1 MTLFDLW
8 SLNHLASGAFL
19 GFLLPR
25 WFKSFGWATTLC
37 LLALIAWEL
46 FEYFGEEKKW
56 SWVEPWFEGEK
67 WGNRG
72 MDVLVSFV
80 GYYIAYRLL
89 R

>member
-8 SLNHLASGAFL
+8 SLNHLASGAVL

-25 WFKSFGWATTLC
+25 WFKSFGLATTLC

-46 FEYFGEEKKW
+46 FEYVGEDRKW
-56 SWVEPWFEGEK
+56 SWVEPWFEGESV
-67 WGNRG
+67 GNRII
-72 MDVLVSFV
+72 DVLVSFL
-80 GYYIAYRLL
+80 GYCIAVVLL